1 MTDILCPLCGKPTP
15 EDQDTCRH
23 CQAPLKGQIPTTPF
37 DGDKL
42 PDWLLD
48 LQASEPTIPEEPS
61 SSKDAA
67 PLETDLPDWLRQAIP
82 PAEAIPSPEQPAGA
96 AAEKNPEWLDRL
108 LSASQKPE
116 LPAEVVPD
124 WLAGLG
130 EAEKPGFPA
139 QEQAFPPDELAGAPQ
154 KPIFLQDEQAAPKE
168 EEIGP
173 TNEQSAP
180 PIEEGELPD
189 WLARLQAEAA
199 EKPTG
204 SVPAF
209 IFNEEPPAEEKPA
222 AEDRPLSTLP
232 DWVSQIT
239 AEQPEEPAA
248 EPEPGLAPAEL
259 PGWLEAMRPM
269 ETSSPTAPL
278 EDLSTAETVA
288 SGPLL
293 GLRGVLSAEP
303 DAIRARK
310 PAAYALKLRVT
321 EDQRARLGLLE
332 ELLAGEQKPKPI
344 PPLPAITPQYL
355 FRLAIAL
362 ALLLP
367 ILWVM
372 VNQSNIAPLPVG
384 EDQPTVMQFDTA
396 IRRLNEGDPVLV
408 AVDYEAGFTGEMDR
422 AAKVLLSRL
431 VEQGAYLVLASTNTA
446 GPALSQRLLT
456 SLDATL
462 GSPYEG
468 VANLGY
474 LPGGALGLAG
484 LVQSPRQLLPY
495 TLDDS
500 DPWAFP
506 PLDAVNTLADFSMVI
521 VIANDADTA
530 RAWIEQTSKDLQAGN
545 VPLLLVVSAQ
555 AEPLVRPYTQG
566 TSPQVQALLAG
577 LSDSAAYENMTTRY
591 SVGRHDIWQAYS
603 LTLPIAALV
612 IIIGSLAG
620 AVITAIKE
628 GQEEAKNKPKSRRK
642 TERKQERP

>member
-23 CQAPLKGQIPTTPF
+23 CQAPLKGQAPATPF

-48 LQASEPTIPEEPS
+48 LQASEATIPEEPS
-61 SSKDAA
+61 SSEDAA
-67 PLETDLPDWLRQAIP
+67 PLEAELPDWLRQTIP
-82 PAEAIPSPEQPAGA
+82 PAAAIPSPEQPAA
-96 AAEKNPEWLDRL
+96 PAAEQTPEWLDRL

-116 LPAEVVPD
+116 PQAEVVPD

-130 EAEKPGFPA
+130 EAEKPGFSA
-139 QEQAFPPDELAGAPQ
+139 QEQAFPPDE
-154 KPIFLQDEQAAPKE
+154 QAV
-168 EEIGP
+168 
-173 TNEQSAP
+173 P

-189 WLARLQAEAA
+189 WLARLQAEAT

-209 IFNEEPPAEEKPA
+209 IFDEEPPEDEKPA
-222 AEDRPLSTLP
+222 ADDRPLSTLP

-269 ETSSPTAPL
+269 ETASPTAPL

-332 ELLAGEQKPKPI
+332 ELLAGEQKPKPL
-344 PPLPAITPQYL
+344 PPLPVITPQYL

-384 EDQPTVMQFDTA
+384 EELPTVMQFDTA

-431 VEQGAYLVLASTNTA
+431 VEQGAYLVLTSTNTA

-456 SLDATL
+456 SLDAAL

-495 TLDDS
+495 TLDDI
-500 DPWAFP
+500 DPWTGP
-506 PLDAVNTLADFSMVI
+506 PLNAVNTLANFSMVI

-530 RAWIEQTSKDLQAGN
+530 RAWIEQTGKDLQAGN

-555 AEPLVRPYTQG
+555 ADPLVRPYTEG

-577 LSDSAAYENMTTRY
+577 LPETAAYENMTTRY
-591 SVGRHDIWQAYS
+591 TVGRHDIWQAYS

>member
-15 EDQDTCRH
+15 EDQATCRH
-23 CQAPLKGQIPTTPF
+23 CQAPLKGQPTATPF

-48 LQASEPTIPEEPS
+48 LQASEATIPEEPS
-61 SSKDAA
+61 SSEDAA
-67 PLETDLPDWLRQAIP
+67 PLETELPDWLRQAIP
-82 PAEAIPSPEQPAGA
+82 PAAAIPSPEQPATPA
-96 AAEKNPEWLDRL
+96 SEQTPEWLDRL

-116 LPAEVVPD
+116 PPAEVVPD

-130 EAEKPGFPA
+130 EAEKPGFSA
-139 QEQAFPPDELAGAPQ
+139 QEQAVPPDEQTA
-154 KPIFLQDEQAAPKE
+154 K
-168 EEIGP
+168 
-173 TNEQSAP
+173 P

-189 WLARLQAEAA
+189 WLARLQAEAT

-209 IFNEEPPAEEKPA
+209 IFDEEPPEAEKPA
-222 AEDRPLSTLP
+222 ADDRPLSTLP

-269 ETSSPTAPL
+269 ETASPTAPL

-310 PAAYALKLRVT
+310 PTAYALKLRVT

-332 ELLAGEQKPKPI
+332 ELLAGEQKPKPL
-344 PPLPAITPQYL
+344 PPLPVITPQYL

-367 ILWVM
+367 VLWVM

-384 EDQPTVMQFDTA
+384 EEQPTVMQFDTA

-431 VEQGAYLVLASTNTA
+431 VEQGAYLVLTSTNTA

-456 SLDATL
+456 SLNAAL

-468 VANLGY
+468 VVNLGY

-495 TLDDS
+495 TLDDI
-500 DPWAFP
+500 DPWSGP
-506 PLDAVNTLADFSMVI
+506 PLNAVNTLANFSMVI

-530 RAWIEQTSKDLQAGN
+530 RAWIEQTGKDLQAGN

-555 AEPLVRPYTQG
+555 ADPLVRPYTEG
-566 TSPQVQALLAG
+566 ASPQVQALLAG
-577 LSDSAAYENMTTRY
+577 LPETVAYENMTTRY
-591 SVGRHDIWQAYS
+591 TAGRHDIWQAYS